1 MKLTPLPL
9 LLAALLVVDAAAQ
22 ASSTPPVAP
31 GASTPRAKQSPPAKG
46 AVKAK
51 GVLPDPELLDGSK
64 YEPEKRPLYG
74 MISEIEMGEQEGE
87 QQDRISPNSGP
98 QNPSGAESQQQP
110 QAGGGAQQQPQQAEQ
125 QQGGA
130 GGSSQAIAQGGPQGQ
145 AVGAQAQSLQ
155 GQPQQAGGAQ
165 QGGARDM
172 QIGDAT
178 LQIQTVQQTPD
189 MVGSEPSKAQQYEKK
204 VPAGQQ
210 SNNRNQGVEKGKVI
224 PKGL

>member
-9 LLAALLVVDAAAQ
+9 LLAALIAGEAAAQ

-31 GASTPRAKQSPPAKG
+31 GASTPRTKQNPPAKG

-98 QNPSGAESQQQP
+98 QGAPPPDASAQQQ
-110 QAGGGAQQQPQQAEQ
+110 QGGGAAQQQQQQAQ

-130 GGSSQAIAQGGPQGQ
+130 SSQQIAQGGGP
-145 AVGAQAQSLQ
+145 
-155 GQPQQAGGAQ
+155 Q

-172 QIGDAT
+172 KIGDAS

-189 MVGSEPSKAQQYEKK
+189 MVGTEPSQAQQYEKP
-204 VPAGQQ
+204 VPPGQQ
-210 SNNRNQGVEKGKVI
+210 GSNRNQGVEKGKVI

>member
-1 MKLTPLPL
+1 MKLSPLPL
-9 LLAALLVVDAAAQ
+9 LLAALLVADAAAQ

-31 GASTPRAKQSPPAKG
+31 GASTPRTKQNAPAKG
-46 AVKAK
+46 AAKAK
-51 GVLPDPELLDGSK
+51 GVLPDPDLLDGSK

-74 MISEIEMGEQEGE
+74 MISEIEMGEQESE

-98 QNPSGAESQQQP
+98 QNPSGAESQQQ
-110 QAGGGAQQQPQQAEQ
+110 QQAE

-130 GGSSQAIAQGGPQGQ
+130 GGSSPAITQGGPQGE

-155 GQPQQAGGAQ
+155 GQPQQAGGPQ

-189 MVGSEPSKAQQYEKK
+189 MVGTEPSQAQQYEKK

>member
-1 MKLTPLPL
+1 MKLSPLPL
-9 LLAALLVVDAAAQ
+9 LLAAALTIEAAAQ

-31 GASTPRAKQSPPAKG
+31 GASTPRTKQSPPAKG

-74 MISEIEMGEQEGE
+74 MLSEIEMGEQEGD
-87 QQDRISPNSGP
+87 QQDRVSPNSGP
-98 QNPSGAESQQQP
+98 QGAPPPDASAQQQ
-110 QAGGGAQQQPQQAEQ
+110 QSGGGAQQQQQQQAQ
-125 QQGGA
+125 QQGG
-130 GGSSQAIAQGGPQGQ
+130 GSAQQIAQGGGPQGE

-155 GQPQQAGGAQ
+155 GQPQQGGPQ
-165 QGGARDM
+165 SGARDM

-178 LQIQTVQQTPD
+178 LQIQTVPQTPD
-189 MVGSEPSKAQQYEKK
+189 MVGTEPSQSQQYEKK